1 MEQKDIERDLT
12 VSEAAHVLGIA
23 ESRLRYYEKKGLV
36 TPRRTESGYRM
47 YSRADLERLRNILL
61 LRRFDFSI
69 REIRQALADP
79 DFDPE
84 KLLAKQEQVQRQR
97 ARHAEKLAGIAAAVR
112 FTGLLPDEA
121 AMYMAEPE
129 AFAEEDWD
137 LFRALRLGS
146 EQIGRL
152 RTEGFACFNES
163 LGIFAALRGTPPDS
177 EEAQAAAGAFF
188 RVICDYFAPIGLKL
202 YLLIARIFASE
213 GAAARDVYA
222 HSGEGTAA
230 YAAEC
235 IRIWC
240 ERRKSQIG

>member
-1 MEQKDIERDLT
+1 MEQKNLERELT

-47 YSRADLERLRNILL
+47 YSRADLDRLRNILL

-69 REIRQALADP
+69 KEIRRALADP

-84 KLLAKQEQVQRQR
+84 KLLASQEQVQRRR

-121 AMYMAEPE
+121 AMYAADPE
-129 AFAEEDWD
+129 HFETEDWD
-137 LFRALRLGS
+137 LFRALRLGA
-146 EQIGRL
+146 EQAERL
-152 RTEGFACFNES
+152 RAEGFEAFNAS
-163 LGIFAALRGTPPDS
+163 LGVFAQLRGTPPES
-177 EEAQAAAGAFF
+177 AEAQAAAEALF

-202 YLLIARIFASE
+202 YLLIARIFAAQ
-213 GAAARDVYA
+213 GAAARDVDA

-240 ERRKSQIG
+240 ERRESKTG